1 MQEMALL
8 DDFLAKSN
16 WASSLTAEQLQ
27 RARNSIFVRELQTGN
42 YVCRKGD
49 PSEEWIGVMDGL
61 VRIENLSQAGKLVNF
76 GTFPAHSW
84 FGEGAVLK
92 REMRKYDAIA
102 MRASRVVLMPAATFF
117 WLLDVSIPFNRFVIT
132 QLNDRL
138 GQYLGAFEHDRLEHR
153 KSRVALALAD
163 ISNPRLYQRQEGR
176 IEISNEELGNLV
188 GISRQSINQ
197 ILHELEK
204 TGLIKRA
211 YRVITVLDVE
221 GLRDFG
227 RQMDEHDI

>member
-1 MQEMALL
+1 ML
-8 DDFLAKSN
+8 DDFLAKSS
-16 WASSLTAEQLQ
+16 WASGLTTEQFQ
-27 RARNSIFVRELQTGN
+27 RARSSIFVRELQTGN

-49 PSEEWIGVMDGL
+49 PSHEWIGVMDGL

-76 GTFPAHSW
+76 GTFPANSW
-84 FGEGAVLK
+84 FGEGALLK
-92 REMRKYDAIA
+92 KELRKYDAIA
-102 MRASRVVLMPAATFF
+102 MRASRVALMPEATFL

-153 KSRVALALAD
+153 KARVALAIAD
-163 ISNPRLYQRQEGR
+163 ISHPRLYPREEGR

-188 GISRQSINQ
+188 GISRQSVNQ

-204 TGLIKRA
+204 TRLIKTS

-227 RQMDEHDI
+227 RQMDEHDV